1 MYVGHHCHGYADH
14 LDGSTLCFA
23 QTYSS
28 IGHGPKGITRCQW
41 AFKLKRPRGM
51 RHFQFCQFKKKNY
64 MKLCSLLILNKNI
77 KKNNFKAPKKV

>member
-1 MYVGHHCHGYADH
+1 MFVGHHCHGYADH

-28 IGHGPKGITRCQW
+28 IGHGPKGTTRCQW

-51 RHFQFCQFKKKNY
+51 RHFQFCQFKK
-64 MKLCSLLILNKNI
+64 
-77 KKNNFKAPKKV
+77 NN